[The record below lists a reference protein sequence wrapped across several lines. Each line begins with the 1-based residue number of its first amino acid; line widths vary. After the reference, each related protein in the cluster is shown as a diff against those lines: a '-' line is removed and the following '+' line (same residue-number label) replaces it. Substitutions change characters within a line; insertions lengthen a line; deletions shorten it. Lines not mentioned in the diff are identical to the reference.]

1 MITAKCHSTAT
12 GNVLPKNLYH
22 CNSKAEVADEFNWTD
37 DMEEGSTQ
45 EIPMIPYKKPTM
57 EEVVESNNKKS
68 VKNARDARAARRS
81 GKGGKFQHNSM
92 RHHSMLPVFV
102 TISILIA
109 HLFTFRQFSFALIDV

>member
-22 CNSKAEVADEFNWTD
+22 CNSKAEIADEFNWTD
-37 DMEEGSTQ
+37 DMEEGSAQ
-45 EIPMIPYKKPTM
+45 EISETPEIKTM
-57 EEVVESNNKKS
+57 KDAVESNDKKS

-102 TISILIA
+102 TIAILIA

>member
-37 DMEEGSTQ
+37 DMEEGSAHVVAETP
-45 EIPMIPYKKPTM
+45 EIKTM
-57 EEVVESNNKKS
+57 KDTVESNDKKS

-102 TISILIA
+102 TIAILIA

>member
-37 DMEEGSTQ
+37 DMEEGSAQ
-45 EIPMIPYKKPTM
+45 EVAETPEIKTM
-57 EEVVESNNKKS
+57 KDAVESNDKKS

-102 TISILIA
+102 TIAILIA